1 MVTHLLGRP
10 QWHVLVHTDIFF
22 KSKSSGPRVHGKT
35 HTPLPAGLEAARAE
49 GPSPAEDSTPGTGTR
64 AHRAE
69 ASTGR
74 YSLSL
79 DSLMY
84 TSM

>member
-1 MVTHLLGRP
+1 M
-10 QWHVLVHTDIFF
+10 
-22 KSKSSGPRVHGKT
+22 
-35 HTPLPAGLEAARAE
+35 
-49 GPSPAEDSTPGTGTR
+49 SPADSTPGAGTR
-64 AHRAE
+64 ARRAE
-69 ASTGR
+69 PSEGR